1 MAFNIDIT
9 TPADT
14 SLISAFPLN
23 ERNNR
28 ITLEGIITNDH
39 IEATG
44 DHDKVGLRQRTV
56 GGGDQPMAD
65 GTLGFLFCEDVAGI
79 TELFYQD
86 DTPNPIQITSN
97 GVLAPDKLPLAGG
110 TMTGH
115 IVLDPN
121 VQLRVDNVG
130 SGVKGEIGIGGSFR
144 TLVDIA
150 AVSDEVL
157 VGDQSEQTWI
167 RADAA
172 NGYIASYLGG
182 PDTEHFF
189 HEGNMGTG
197 SLLDAD
203 LVDGVEG
210 VAIFSSL
217 VSGAG
222 QFFEVAGLPIAAGNG
237 SATPHGIAA
246 PPPRIVKFFMVC
258 VVAENGYS
266 IGDEIE
272 LSTEAFQ
279 GTGSGVGVM
288 VGANA
293 TDVFYRVGNGNG
305 LTLGL
310 NRATGARVSPS
321 FVIPA
326 NWTGTIRAW
335 K

>member
-56 GGGDQPMAD
+56 GGGDQPAAD

-110 TMTGH
+110 TMTGN
-115 IVLDPN
+115 IVLDPS
-121 VQLRVDNVG
+121 VKVTADNNN
-130 SGVKGEIGIGGSFR
+130 SGMRGETIVPGVYRRLIDMENATDTIR
-144 TLVDIA
+144 
-150 AVSDEVL
+150 
-157 VGDQSEQTWI
+157 VGDQSDVIHILCDTE
-167 RADAA
+167 
-172 NGYIASYLGG
+172 NNYIANYAGSGG
-182 PDTEHFF
+182 TKFF
-189 HEGNMGTG
+189 WHSGNMGAG
-197 SLLDAD
+197 KGLDAD

-222 QFFEVAGLPIAAGNG
+222 QFFESAPLPDTKATGG
-237 SATPHGIAA
+237 SLPHGITGI
-246 PPPRIVKFFMVC
+246 PRIVM
-258 VVAENGYS
+258 GYLKCDVPTS
-266 IGDEIE
+266 SGYIQNDEIVVSSSLRIDE
-272 LSTEAFQ
+272 KNRGLA
-279 GTGSGVGVM
+279 TG
-288 VGANA
+288 ADA
-293 TDVFYRVGNGNG
+293 TNVFYRIGADTFPFVG
-305 LTLGL
+305 LDK
-310 NRATGARVSPS
+310 ATGISSTLVQGDWK
-321 FVIPA
+321 VI
-326 NWTGTIRAW
+326 IRAW